1 METVHHHMTSQIKL
15 SLYILG
21 FSLLVLALGV
31 WFVMGRYSDIF
42 HTNNFQMGSLYT
54 EVGDARGENER
65 VYNELKKTQSELKA
79 TMAVLEN
86 INDKLSTIEG
96 EDVSQIKVDVDALSE
111 KLSKNP
117 LIARAVDK
125 EGEVILEYPEEVMN
139 FLLIGQNQGLT
150 DTIMVVAIN
159 PNTKRITLIS
169 VPRDLYVNGR
179 RINEIYHHYGIEKL
193 KDALQDILGLK
204 ISEYAAVDLEGF
216 EAAVD
221 VLGGLDIYVDEDIY
235 DYQYPTANKGYQVF
249 NLKAGQYNMDGASA
263 LKFARSR
270 KSTSDFDRAERQ
282 QKVIEA
288 MLRKVKEMKL
298 QSDKEKAVDFF
309 NTVSDYVHTDM
320 EPISAYTYLKMFKDF
335 QVEKNNVLSSSN
347 YLYSMINASGAYVL
361 LPRSGDYDEIK
372 GYVFELVVE

>member
-1 METVHHHMTSQIKL
+1 
-15 SLYILG
+15 
-21 FSLLVLALGV
+21 
-31 WFVMGRYSDIF
+31 
-42 HTNNFQMGSLYT
+42 
-54 EVGDARGENER
+54 
-65 VYNELKKTQSELKA
+65 
-79 TMAVLEN
+79 
-86 INDKLSTIEG
+86 
-96 EDVSQIKVDVDALSE
+96 
-111 KLSKNP
+111 
-117 LIARAVDK
+117 
-125 EGEVILEYPEEVMN
+125 MN